1 MPGALEELLR
11 AHPDRVLLRAVSGSQ
26 AYGLATAQSD
36 VDERGVFALPASAY
50 VALRP
55 PRQHVDQQP
64 AARGAAAAVG
74 AVTFGYT
81 ACSRRAP
88 AAAQ

>member
-1 MPGALEELLR
+1 
-11 AHPDRVLLRAVSGSQ
+11 
-26 AYGLATAQSD
+26 
-36 VDERGVFALPASAY
+36 VFALPASAY